1 MSLPIS
7 GVSPFQAIQPI
18 ELGDQGT
25 ATAATSFQQVLQS
38 TIQNVENSASNAN
51 GLVQD
56 FLSGGSQDLHTA
68 ALATESAD
76 LNFEEFLQ
84 VRNKVVSAYEEIM
97 KMQV

>member
-7 GVSPFQAIQPI
+7 GTSTIQPI
-18 ELGDQGT
+18 QPIDIGEKT
-25 ATAATSFQQVLQS
+25 TAAGAGSFQQILRSAIQS
-38 TIQNVENSASNAN
+38 VEGSASNAE
-51 GLVQD
+51 GMVQD

-68 ALATESAD
+68 ALATQSAD

>member
-7 GVSPFQAIQPI
+7 GTSPLQPIQPI
-18 ELGDQGT
+18 DIGESATGT
-25 ATAATSFQQVLQS
+25 GAGSFQQILQS
-38 TIQNVENSASNAN
+38 TIQNVESSGSNAD
-51 GLVQD
+51 GMVQD

-68 ALATESAD
+68 ILATQSSD

-97 KMQV
+97 KMQI

>member
-7 GVSPFQAIQPI
+7 GVAPFQPIQPV
-18 ELGDQGT
+18 ETGNNNT
-25 ATAATSFQQVLQS
+25 AGTSFQQILQS
-38 TIQNVENSASNAN
+38 TIQNVENSASNAD
-51 GLVQD
+51 GMVQD

-68 ALATESAD
+68 ILASQSAD